1 MSMFKATIKGNL
13 EFGTQKSYDMMIAHF
28 QKRLES
34 YYKNDILLKD
44 PSFFSDETL
53 SLVVPRNLIQ
63 CTEKTW
69 KNTLSLLRELRSF
82 AVAGE
87 LYLWVLDE
95 KNVFLCDEVVMPQG
109 DKVATTEYLRGVELL
124 KKAGSENKAI
134 ETFSKAIEK
143 YPRYSQAYERR
154 GMAYLKTNRYEDA
167 IIDFSKSIS
176 LYKNAEAFLGRAQAK
191 EQLKDLS
198 GALIDFQTA
207 IDNSVPYQPVFWT
220 SRRMKGECHLKAG
233 DIEKAIF
240 ELKLVTKRP
249 FKESD
254 PNFPFRKLAWQLYG
268 EALLKQG
275 HNSEAAAAF
284 REALSIES
292 CTVVEDLLNS
302 VNVQPKSSKKSLA
315 EVTLN

>member
-1 MSMFKATIKGNL
+1 MSMFKATIKGSL

-44 PSFFSDETL
+44 PSFFSDETY
-53 SLVVPRNLIQ
+53 SLVVPRNLTQ
-63 CTEKTW
+63 CAEKTW
-69 KNTLSLLRELRSF
+69 KNTLFLLRELRSF

-87 LYLWVLDE
+87 LHLWVVDE
-95 KNVFLCDEVVMPQG
+95 KNMLLCEEAFIPQG

-124 KKAGSENKAI
+124 RKVGQENTAI

-143 YPRYSQAYERR
+143 YPRYAQAYERR
-154 GMAYLKTNRYEDA
+154 GMAYLKTNRCEDA

-176 LYKNAEAFLGRAQAK
+176 LYKNAEAYLGRAQAK
-191 EQLKDLS
+191 EKMQDLE

-207 IDNSVPYQPVFWT
+207 IDNAVPYQPIFWT

-233 DIEKAIF
+233 DLDKAIF

-249 FKESD
+249 FKEAD
-254 PNFPFRKLAWQLYG
+254 PNFVYRKLAWQLYG
-268 EALLKQG
+268 EALLKKG
-275 HNSEAAAAF
+275 NNSEAAAAF

-292 CTVVEDLLNS
+292 CAVVEDLLNS
-302 VNVQPKSSKKSLA
+302 VNESKIPKKA
-315 EVTLN
+315 MATMN